1 MNGHSELRITGRIIH
16 GTGEGK
22 RFISMPEYLDQFAR
36 ILGCEPHAGT
46 LNVRVIEGLE
56 QLEHEKMM
64 RLPQEKGIA
73 INGFEKEGKHYLSG
87 TAVPCRVRLRERIL
101 QGLLYFPEKTVHPHD
116 VLEVISCERILNFA
130 EMGEYIVIEI

>member
-22 RFISMPEYLDQFAR
+22 RFLSMPEYLDQFAR
-36 ILGCEPHAGT
+36 ILGCEPHPGT

-56 QLEHEKMM
+56 LEKIVK
-64 RLPQEKGIA
+64 LPQEKGIA
-73 INGFEKEGKHYLSG
+73 INGFEKEGKHYLPG
-87 TAVPCRVRLRERIL
+87 AAVPCRVRLGEHIL
-101 QGLLYFPEKTVHPHD
+101 RGVLYFPEKTVHPPN

-130 EMGEYIVIEI
+130 ETGEHIIIEI